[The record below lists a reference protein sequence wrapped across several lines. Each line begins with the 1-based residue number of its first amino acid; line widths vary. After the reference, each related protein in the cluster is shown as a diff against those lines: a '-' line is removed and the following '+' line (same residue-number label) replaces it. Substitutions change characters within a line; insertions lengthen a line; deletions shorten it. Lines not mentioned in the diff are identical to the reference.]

1 MCTNIFTIIKLF
13 VHIFTSYGLRNSWV
27 TKVKK
32 YFFNSEINFF
42 QIFFLNFSDN
52 AGHFRLVHHNTE
64 QSLSQIKGEGEGA
77 DLTRV
82 FRKEHTLAS
91 PAFSY
96 LVEISQSMSQ
106 WSTLLSQYS
115 THEYILSQ
123 PRKNKVYLHLFQR
136 HKNRWEISFFV
147 KMRKPKKSK
156 RIFKVKKKTSKN

>member
-64 QSLSQIKGEGEGA
+64 QSLSQMKGGGRV
-77 DLTRV
+77 LTW
-82 FRKEHTLAS
+82 
-91 PAFSY
+91 
-96 LVEISQSMSQ
+96 LV
-106 WSTLLSQYS
+106 Y
-115 THEYILSQ
+115 
-123 PRKNKVYLHLFQR
+123 
-136 HKNRWEISFFV
+136 FV
-147 KMRKPKKSK
+147 KSILWHLQHFHIWSKFLNQCLNDRLCCRSTRHTNTFCRNLGKIKFIYICFNDIKIGEKFRFSLKSESLKK
-156 RIFKVKKKTSKN
+156 IKKNI